1 MTEGNEQ
8 TRLEAMRARLEAA
21 RGPEYWR
28 CLDELAGSPEFT
40 ALLRR
45 DLPQAASAIEGVDR
59 RDFLRLMGASMALA
73 GVTAC
78 TKQPPEKIVPYV
90 RQPEQM
96 VLGKPLYFATAMP
109 FGGSAIGLLVESHEG
124 RPTKIEGNPN
134 HPASLGATDI
144 FAQASV
150 LTLYD
155 PDRSQTLTYLDEIR
169 PWGSFLSEMRAAL
182 SAAAAQQGNGLRFL
196 TGSGSSPTLADQIQR
211 IVTALPGARWH
222 QWEPVN
228 RDGARGG
235 ARMAFGQ
242 DVEPVYD
249 LKAADVIVSLDADF
263 LSCGPGN
270 ARYLHDFS
278 DRRRLAGGQRAM
290 NRLYAIESVVST
302 TGDKADHRLAVRP
315 THLVGVAARLA
326 AALGVTASSLQ
337 PPTHG
342 PIEANVPPAEVDRWI
357 AAIARDLKAHGPTGL
372 VIAGDQQ
379 PPLVH
384 ALAHAM
390 NAALGNTGKT
400 VSYLDPLPGTA
411 ADQAASLRELVGEM
425 NAGHVAT
432 LVIIGANPAYDA
444 PKDLHVE
451 DALAKVRRRVH
462 VGLHRDETA
471 ALCHWHVPEAHYLE
485 SWSDA
490 RAFDGTVS
498 IVQPL
503 IAPLYGGK
511 TAHEI
516 IGAFS
521 DKPGQTSYEIVRD
534 YWRGRAAQ
542 QSDADFEKAW
552 RQSLNDGVVANSAPP
567 ARPVQVRDFP
577 GPAQEAV
584 HSGAPVAPRA
594 GMPAQPEVFDI
605 VFRPDPTIFDG
616 RFANNAWLQEIP
628 KPVLRIDWD
637 NVAAMSPALATRLG
651 VDSGAVVEMKLRGRS
666 VHAPVW
672 VVPGL
677 PDRTVVV
684 YLGYGRTRAGHVG
697 SNIGFDAYALRA
709 DADWSAPGL
718 QIAKTGRTAAI
729 ANVQQQQLME
739 GRHLVRAATL
749 EEYLKHP
756 KFAQEEDEAPPRELT
771 LYPAYKYDGYKWGMS
786 IDLNACTGCS
796 ACVAACYAENNIPVV
811 GKDQVSRGRIMHWI
825 RIDRYHKGSADRP
838 EVYHQPVPCM
848 HCENAPCELVCPVG
862 ATVHSPEGLNDQVY
876 NRCVGTKYCSNNC
889 PYKVRRFN
897 FYLYS
902 DWETPSLK
910 MQRNP
915 DVTVRSRGVME
926 KCTYCVQRINE
937 GKIEAEK
944 ENRPVRDGEILTACQ
959 AACPAQAITFGNIND
974 TTSAVAKLKNDPRDY
989 ALLGE
994 LNTRPRT
1001 TYLAAVRNPNPEIE
1015 PPGSGKESAQ
1025 D

>member
-1 MTEGNEQ
+1 MSEGDDKN
-8 TRLEAMRARLEAA
+8 RLAAVRARLEQA

-28 CLDELAGSPEFT
+28 CLEELAGSPEFED
-40 ALLRR
+40 LLRR
-45 DLPQAASAIEGVDR
+45 ELPQAAAAADGGVHR

-90 RQPEQM
+90 RQPEQL

-169 PWGSFLSEMRAAL
+169 PWGSFLSEMRTAL
-182 SAAAAQQGNGLRFL
+182 SAAQAQQGNGLRLL
-196 TGSGSSPTLADQIQR
+196 TGSVASPALVDQMQR
-211 IVTALPGARWH
+211 ILAALPGARWH
-222 QWEPVN
+222 QYEPVN
-228 RDGARGG
+228 RDGARVG
-235 ARMAFGQ
+235 AQMAFGQ

-278 DRRRLAGGQRAM
+278 DRRRLSGGQAAM
-290 NRLYAIESVVST
+290 NRLYVIEGVVSN

-315 THLVGVAARLA
+315 TQIVVFAERLAVAVGVA
-326 AALGVTASSLQ
+326 Q
-337 PPTHG
+337 PANVPPVRG
-342 PIEANVPPAEVDRWI
+342 PIEANLPAAQVERWI
-357 AAIARDLKAHGPTGL
+357 AAIARDLKAHGGTSL
-372 VIAGDQQ
+372 VIAGDHQ
-379 PPLVH
+379 PPHVH
-384 ALAHAM
+384 ALAYAM
-390 NAALGNTGKT
+390 NAALGNVGKT

-411 ADQAASLRELVGEM
+411 ADQLGSLRELVGEM
-425 NAGHVAT
+425 NAGQVAT
-432 LVIIGANPAYDA
+432 LVIIGANPVYDA
-444 PKDLHVE
+444 PRDLHIE

-462 VGLHRDETA
+462 IGLYRDETA

-521 DKPGQTSYEIVRD
+521 DRPGQTSYDIVRA
-534 YWRGRAAQ
+534 YWKGRAGQ
-542 QSDADFEKAW
+542 QSDADFEKWW
-552 RQSLNDGVVANSAPP
+552 RRALNDGVVATSAPP
-567 ARPVQVRDFP
+567 PRAVTIQPDAAGQASGMVSS
-577 GPAQEAV
+577 GPA
-584 HSGAPVAPRA
+584 PAPRA
-594 GMPAQPEVFDI
+594 SGAAQGDILDI
-605 VFRPDPTIFDG
+605 VFRPDPTVWDG
-616 RFANNAWLQEIP
+616 RFANNGWLQEIP

-637 NVAAMSPALATRLG
+637 NVAAISPALAARLG
-651 VDSGAVVEMKLRGRS
+651 MVSGDLVELKHRGGSVD
-666 VHAPVW
+666 APVW

-677 PDRTVVV
+677 PDRTVLV

-697 SNIGFDAYALRA
+697 SNIGFDAYKLRRSDSPWFA
-709 DADWSAPGL
+709 TGL
-718 QIAKTGRTAAI
+718 QVRKLGRTYAVAT
-729 ANVQQQQLME
+729 VQQHQLME

-749 EEYLKHP
+749 DEYRKHP
-756 KFAQEEDEAPPRELT
+756 RFAQEEDEAPPRSLT
-771 LYPAYKYDGYKWGMS
+771 LYPEYKYDGYKWGMS

-811 GKDQVSRGRIMHWI
+811 GKDQVSRGRIMHWL
-825 RIDRYHKGSADRP
+825 RIDRFHKGAADSP

-848 HCENAPCELVCPVG
+848 HCEDAPCELVCPVG
-862 ATVHSPEGLNDQVY
+862 ATVHSPEGLNDMVY
-876 NRCVGTKYCSNNC
+876 NRCVGTRYCSNNC

-910 MQRNP
+910 LQRNP

-926 KCTYCVQRINE
+926 KCTCCVQRINE
-937 GKIEAEK
+937 AKIESEK
-944 ENRPVRDGEILTACQ
+944 ENRAVRDGEILTACQ
-959 AACPAQAITFGNIND
+959 AACPARAIVFGNIND
-974 TTSAVAKLKNDPRDY
+974 KASVVAKLKDEPRNY

-1015 PPGSGKESAQ
+1015 
-1025 D
+1025 